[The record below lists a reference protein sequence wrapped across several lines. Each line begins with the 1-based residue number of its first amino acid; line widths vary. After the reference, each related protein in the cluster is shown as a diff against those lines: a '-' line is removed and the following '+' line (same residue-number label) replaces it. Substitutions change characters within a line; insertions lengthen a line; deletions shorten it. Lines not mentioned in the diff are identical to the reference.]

1 MLPGLSTVL
10 RRDKERQ
17 RASALTQSGASTGS
31 IGDTSAEETGMYM
44 SNVPQSPNSSGNNVR
59 RNIGPPQLIAGTSNS
74 SSISQSPPQGIRMPS
89 GLLPEEHRARER
101 ERERLARA
109 QLSNA
114 HTGQMMANRQ
124 IQQEMNASSQ
134 NGDTQQARYSSSHM
148 ESSVTRLL
156 VATKMLLEALTKW
169 SLGQRTESQVS
180 DIYVRLGNDFNVANV
195 AFGSYGIDMS
205 DLTSVPDDLRDC
217 LERCLSEDASP
228 QTLEIHLPRIR
239 EIIIGL
245 LQGLKSKQA
254 EYKQLVMQRRASAR
268 SSKIKTERGAIVDS
282 STISSTIPEGSRL
295 SSANGGEVVQRD
307 GMGRSPTGAGAT
319 LFGDD
324 VRKSISGKRPI
335 NAPPITEESAASIQ
349 RPTSAS
355 SSRQSDQVRPPHR
368 RSKRETGESRTDNT
382 DVSSIRS
389 PQSVAT
395 SNLFTEKDST
405 EAALGLVADNTQNNV
420 SRSQTSN
427 SLNGDTSH
435 NVDDSR
441 TALNEIGDA
450 ADPSVRALKS
460 RDALERRASKRFSAY
475 TFNKM
480 GVGLNQ
486 GLGMSSYGLS
496 GPGSAMSSPVAER
509 VTVNTPSRGS
519 VKRTGMTRSSSELQ
533 TADTPTKGPPRERS
547 ALASE
552 TITENVDLPSR
563 KKGSRTSP
571 RHSPKI
577 NQHAL
582 APPLPMLKDQSNSST
597 ESLPFVDAQS
607 PQKEPIE
614 LDNISERHPSSPI
627 KIPPVPP
634 LPSLQEQARLD
645 AAHGVK
651 SANHRNVSGSRTP
664 TASSWNAK
672 QANSMSLYL
681 QLGRQT
687 KKVNVDLD
695 PTAPFKGLS
704 TGKLRMLFMDKFSY
718 SPGKEDFPT
727 IYVKDGHSG
736 VTYELE
742 DLSELTDGTVLTLNI
757 EPLDQVKQH
766 LDLTLGSITRELRD
780 LKTAMQDR
788 DREWGRRISAH
799 PHDGLSPQISMAP
812 RISDAQFAKA
822 GARVAQY
829 KRATMFFGRE
839 QPEGEEGQEDKEIED
854 KSKDLEG
861 STPVSPTDNNIPS
874 VVNRPTSVAWQMAG
888 DQLKKQYDEVLNVR
902 RQLAV
907 MVQIQDDFKSDV
919 GGLLG
924 TLREQAKRVRTIAA
938 MEVPTERNFIITGKA
953 RLDSNS
959 QEVLTLVED
968 LLDLVDDLKS
978 DVIQRGVKPKPNA
991 MKKLSEDIDRA
1002 TRGLDELSKYVD
1014 LVKPSWKKTWE
1025 MELQNI
1031 VDEQEFLNHQ
1041 EGLIAD
1047 LKEDHANLQD
1057 VFHNIQEV
1065 VKLRGANKFNLLGT
1079 GSSNENALS
1088 NISLRT
1094 YIPPPLEEGHEG
1106 LSTVMLE
1113 VKSQRPDHEK
1123 RLKALEAAEKQR
1135 LKENHQRKTQE
1146 DEFQTELTTFVDGKA
1161 LRKTGGYMETE
1172 RIRGKRDKMT
1182 LNAMFGAGG
1191 VGGAPISDAVK
1202 PPPRKLVVGGKS
1214 SGGTSD
1220 NGSKEALTPTA
1231 GYSSTGSYS
1240 GELLGETSTP
1250 PETFSDEVPE
1260 N

>member
-1 MLPGLSTVL
+1 M
-10 RRDKERQ
+10 
-17 RASALTQSGASTGS
+17 
-31 IGDTSAEETGMYM
+31 
-44 SNVPQSPNSSGNNVR
+44 
-59 RNIGPPQLIAGTSNS
+59 
-74 SSISQSPPQGIRMPS
+74 
-89 GLLPEEHRARER
+89 
-101 ERERLARA
+101 
-109 QLSNA
+109 
-114 HTGQMMANRQ
+114 
-124 IQQEMNASSQ
+124 QQ
-134 NGDTQQARYSSSHM
+134 TRYSSSHM

-268 SSKIKTERGAIVDS
+268 SSKTKTERGAIVDS
-282 STISSTIPEGSRL
+282 STITSAIPESSRL
-295 SSANGGEVVQRD
+295 SGANGGDVMPRD
-307 GMGRSPTGAGAT
+307 GMGRSSTGAGASV
-319 LFGDD
+319 FGDD
-324 VRKSISGKRPI
+324 VRKSITGKRPI
-335 NAPPITEESAASIQ
+335 NAPPITEEAASSIQ

-368 RSKRETGESRTDNT
+368 RN
-382 DVSSIRS
+382 
-389 PQSVAT
+389 
-395 SNLFTEKDST
+395 
-405 EAALGLVADNTQNNV
+405 
-420 SRSQTSN
+420 
-427 SLNGDTSH
+427 
-435 NVDDSR
+435 
-441 TALNEIGDA
+441 
-450 ADPSVRALKS
+450 PSVRALKS

-486 GLGMSSYGLS
+486 
-496 GPGSAMSSPVAER
+496 
-509 VTVNTPSRGS
+509 
-519 VKRTGMTRSSSELQ
+519 
-533 TADTPTKGPPRERS
+533 
-547 ALASE
+547 
-552 TITENVDLPSR
+552 
-563 KKGSRTSP
+563 
-571 RHSPKI
+571 
-577 NQHAL
+577 
-582 APPLPMLKDQSNSST
+582 
-597 ESLPFVDAQS
+597 
-607 PQKEPIE
+607 
-614 LDNISERHPSSPI
+614 
-627 KIPPVPP
+627 
-634 LPSLQEQARLD
+634 
-645 AAHGVK
+645 
-651 SANHRNVSGSRTP
+651 ANHRNVSGSRTP

-672 QANSMSLYL
+672 QANSMALFL

-727 IYVKDGHSG
+727 IYVKDAHSG

-788 DREWGRRISAH
+788 DREWSRRISAH

-829 KRATMFFGRE
+829 KRATM
-839 QPEGEEGQEDKEIED
+839 PK
-854 KSKDLEG
+854 
-861 STPVSPTDNNIPS
+861 
-874 VVNRPTSVAWQMAG
+874 SVAWQMAG

-907 MVQIQDDFKSDV
+907 MAQIQDDFKSDV

-978 DVIQRGVKPKPNA
+978 DVIQRGVKPKPHA

-1002 TRGLDELSKYVD
+1002 TRGLEELSKYVD

-1065 VKLRGANKFNLLGT
+1065 VKLRGANKFNLLGS
-1079 GSSNENALS
+1079 GANSENALS

-1094 YIPPPLEEGHEG
+1094 YIPPPPEEGHEG
-1106 LSTVMLE
+1106 LSTVMME

-1146 DEFQTELTTFVDGKA
+1146 DEFQSELTTFVDGKA

-1191 VGGAPISDAVK
+1191 VGGAPISDTVK
-1202 PPPRKLVVGGKS
+1202 APPRKLVVGGKS

-1231 GYSSTGSYS
+1231 GYSSNGSYS
-1240 GELLGETSTP
+1240 GELLGEASTP
-1250 PETFSDEVPE
+1250 PETFSDEVSE

>member
-31 IGDTSAEETGMYM
+31 IGETSAEESVSNLS
-44 SNVPQSPNSSGNNVR
+44 SNVPQSPNSSITNFR
-59 RNIGPPQLIAGTSNS
+59 RNIGPPQLIPGAGNS
-74 SSISQSPPQGIRMPS
+74 SLIAQSPPQSSKMAS

-101 ERERLARA
+101 ERMARA

-124 IQQEMNASSQ
+124 MQQEMIAASQ
-134 NGDTQQARYSSSHM
+134 NGTVQQTRYSSSHM

-180 DIYVRLGNDFNVANV
+180 DIYVRLGNDFNVANI

-205 DLTSVPDDLRDC
+205 DLVSVPDDLRDC

-268 SSKIKTERGAIVDS
+268 SSKSKIERGAIVDS
-282 STISSTIPEGSRL
+282 SALVSHTPEGNQASTG
-295 SSANGGEVVQRD
+295 NGNDTLQRN
-307 GMGRSPTGAGAT
+307 GSGKSLTTSGAT
-319 LFGDD
+319 TFGED
-324 VRKSISGKRPI
+324 VRKSVSGKRPV
-335 NAPPITEESAASIQ
+335 NAPPIIEESATSIQ

-355 SSRQSDQVRPPHR
+355 SSRQADQARPPNR
-368 RSKRETGESRTDNT
+368 RSKRETAESRTDNT
-382 DVSSIRS
+382 DRGSLKS
-389 PQSVAT
+389 PAPAIAP
-395 SNLFTEKDST
+395 NEYTEKDST
-405 EAALGLVADNTQNNV
+405 EAALGLVSDNFENNI
-420 SRSQTSN
+420 SRSQTLS

-435 NVDDSR
+435 NLDDSR
-441 TALNEIGDA
+441 AAVNEIGDA

-519 VKRTGMTRSSSELQ
+519 VKRTGLTRSSSELQ
-533 TADTPTKGPPRERS
+533 QADTPTKVPHRERS

-563 KKGSRTSP
+563 KKGSRSSP
-571 RHSPKI
+571 RHSPKV
-577 NQHAL
+577 NQSTL
-582 APPLPMLKDQSNSST
+582 APPLPMMKDQANSST

-607 PQKEPIE
+607 PQKEPVE
-614 LDNISERHPSSPI
+614 LDNSAEHHPHSPT

-645 AAHGVK
+645 AAHGHK
-651 SANHRNVSGSRTP
+651 PANHRTVSGSRTP
-664 TASSWNAK
+664 TVSSWNVK
-672 QANSMSLYL
+672 QANSMSLFL

-704 TGKLRMLFMDKFSY
+704 TGKLRMLFMDKFTY
-718 SPGKEDFPT
+718 SPGKEDFPL

-742 DLSELTDGTVLTLNI
+742 DLTELIDGTILTLNI
-757 EPLDQVKQH
+757 EPLDQMKQH

-788 DREWGRRISAH
+788 DREWGRRISTH
-799 PHDGLSPQISMAP
+799 PPDGLSPQISMAP

-839 QPEGEEGQEDKEIED
+839 QSEGQDEDEEGRKEGEAEA
-854 KSKDLEG
+854 KSKDAEE
-861 STPVSPTDNNIPS
+861 STPVSPTDTNTNTTSII
-874 VVNRPTSVAWQMAG
+874 RPKSGGWQMAG
-888 DQLKKQYDEVLNVR
+888 DQLKKQYEEVLNVR

-907 MVQIQDDFKSDV
+907 MAQIQDDFKSDV

-978 DVIQRGVKPKPNA
+978 DVIQRGVKPKPHA
-991 MKKLSEDIDRA
+991 MKKLGEDIDRA
-1002 TRGLDELSKYVD
+1002 TRGLEELSKYVD

-1065 VKLRGANKFNLLGT
+1065 VKLRGANKFNLLGN
-1079 GSSNENALS
+1079 GSSAENALS
-1088 NISLRT
+1088 NVSLRT
-1094 YIPPPLEEGHEG
+1094 YIPPPPEEGHEG
-1106 LSTVMLE
+1106 LSTVMME

-1135 LKENHQRKTQE
+1135 LKEIYQRKTQE
-1146 DEFQTELTTFVDGKA
+1146 DEFQSELTTFVDGKA
-1161 LRKTGGYMETE
+1161 LRKTGGYLETE

-1182 LNAMFGAGG
+1182 LNAMFGGGG
-1191 VGGAPISDAVK
+1191 VGGAPISDVAK
-1202 PPPRKLVVGGKS
+1202 PAPKKLLVAETS
-1214 SGGTSD
+1214 NTGTSD
-1220 NGSKEALTPTA
+1220 NNSKEALTPFENDN
-1231 GYSSTGSYS
+1231 
-1240 GELLGETSTP
+1240 GEAFDEASTP
-1250 PETFSDEVPE
+1250 PETFSDEISE